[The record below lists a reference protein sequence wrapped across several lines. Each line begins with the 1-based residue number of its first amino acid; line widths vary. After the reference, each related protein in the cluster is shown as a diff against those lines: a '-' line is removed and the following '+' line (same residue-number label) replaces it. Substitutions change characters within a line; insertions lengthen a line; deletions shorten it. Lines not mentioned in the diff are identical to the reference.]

1 VIDYRPFPKR
11 PGPHRQSRLA
21 INAWRLCLLQSSLCP
36 VWLIAVVS
44 AAGERG
50 RRARPASSARM
61 ENRLAFQPET
71 KRWVSR
77 CQQNRDAT
85 MQAIFEFI
93 WNRSR
98 GRFLAAM
105 GQPEVEQ

>member
-1 VIDYRPFPKR
+1 
-11 PGPHRQSRLA
+11 
-21 INAWRLCLLQSSLCP
+21 
-36 VWLIAVVS
+36 
-44 AAGERG
+44 
-50 RRARPASSARM
+50 M

-71 KRWVSR
+71 KRCVSR